1 MPTPT
6 KKETKKKKSTLRRL
20 VVANLVALLG
30 LITATVAVLFWMGL
44 LDSIFAFLF

>member
-1 MPTPT
+1 VRSPT

-30 LITATVAVLFWMGL
+30 LITATVVMLFALGL
-44 LDSIFAFLF
+44 LDSIFAFFF